1 MKLINPFLI
10 VIQFLFIILV
20 LRNDAIAGEP
30 SCIALLHPLES
41 KVDEI
46 KGHGGIWGMFEKNY
60 KVRAHA
66 RVTLKLDSKIMVL
79 LVRLNHLCST
89 QNGVPFDE
97 IAQVLVPQ
105 LKEKG
110 EQVLIEE
117 LVNIGHTLKK
127 AKILIAYAK
136 FAQNNLNRKLDF
148 NRISQAVKES
158 QPYVDRLVGV
168 SKKIGEVESDAILA
182 DAKTLISDI
191 EKFLATDPYLILAE
205 KESAEVPHARYIT
218 GDSDAM

>member
-136 FAQNNLNRKLDF
+136 FAENNLNRKLDF

-158 QPYVDRLVGV
+158 QPYVDRWWECLKKLVRWSRTQFWQTQKLLSV
-168 SKKIGEVESDAILA
+168 ISKNSSRPIPTSYWQKKKARRSR
-182 DAKTLISDI
+182 TRDI
-191 EKFLATDPYLILAE
+191 
-205 KESAEVPHARYIT
+205 
-218 GDSDAM
+218 